1 MVKSVCVFC
10 SSSDALAEI
19 YYKEAEKLADLLLK
33 ESVSLVYGGAR
44 VGIMGQLAKRVIGG
58 NGHVTGVVPEAIFNK
73 NIADHSISK
82 LIVTEDMKSRK
93 AMMAEMADA
102 FIALPGGFG
111 TLEELLEIITLK
123 QLEYH
128 QKPIIIVNTDGFY
141 DKLFDFFEVF
151 YSRNFAKRD
160 FQFLFHIAKDSIDAM
175 EYLKNYKHGNTVSK
189 WYKANLN
196 L

>member
-1 MVKSVCVFC
+1 MVKSICVFC
-10 SSSDALAEI
+10 SSSDALDEV
-19 YYKEAEKLADLLLK
+19 YYKEADKLAELLLK

-44 VGIMGQLAKRVIGG
+44 VGIMGQLAKKVIIG
-58 NGHVTGVVPEAIFNK
+58 NGHVTGVVPESIFNK
-73 NIADHSISK
+73 NIADDSISK

-93 AMMAEMADA
+93 ALMAEMSDA

-128 QKPIIIVNTDGFY
+128 QKPIVIINTDGFY
-141 DKLFDFFEVF
+141 DILFDFFEVF

-160 FQFLFHIAKDSIDAM
+160 FQYLFHIAQDSIAAM
-175 EYLKNYKHGNTVSK
+175 NYLKNYKPGNIVSK